1 MQRAACADS
10 AGAAAPEFRY
20 ELYYEVKQSMND
32 NLYLLDGRR
41 CMGSERDYAEAW
53 RRVLSELK
61 INLLHDAVMPVC
73 FDRSKPR

>member
-10 AGAAAPEFRY
+10 AGAAAPESLY

-32 NLYLLDGRR
+32 NLNLLDGCR
-41 CMGSERDYAEAW
+41 CMESKRCYAEAW

-61 INLLHDAVMPVC
+61 TKLLHDAVTC
-73 FDRSKPR
+73 FDRGKPR